1 MMTIDEFE
9 AAWEHLVGEYGL
21 TGNTY
26 MMQVFDC
33 RDKWAKPYFKN
44 QFCAKMTST
53 QRNECMN
60 HVLKTY
66 VSRSAPLNRFFMQ
79 YTKLIADRCGEE
91 DAAQAHTKQVV
102 KSLRAGVPIEN
113 HAYKVY
119 THAMFLIFSDI
130 LYKSGSFMVRGPPE
144 GGTVVLEH
152 FDAERRSK
160 YFKVRYEVDVDL
172 VRSEFKCECG
182 LFEHT
187 GMLCRHVLKAM
198 VHYGVSQIPSRY
210 IIKRWTRNARDVL
223 PEDIRCYQRDSET
236 GVSKTYRHNVLYM
249 KALEIVKLGDVSLET
264 FAVAMRNLDNTKKKL
279 IEESEK
285 IISSEKGAPST
296 GHCTESE
303 SNVQDNGSTQP
314 RGFADTV
321 RVKPVDMDGEELH
334 NEIEEN
340 TDVQPAVRDVY
351 KAPENRP
358 SRGRPVTRRMQSRS
372 ERAKGKGKEKAVCA
386 ICGSEEHEMTNCP
399 AMEVEPYTE
408 FSGND
413 SLSGR
418 PDGAAEADEIDSNQA
433 AGLDDTPTVRHTPK
447 TTSRRDSSSAKP
459 RGGKAKP
466 PSAPRRCKI
475 CGDVGHYAP
484 KCPQND
490 QERAPVASPVCKTC
504 GLSGHMSNTCG
515 RQSTYKRK

>member
-1 MMTIDEFE
+1 
-9 AAWEHLVGEYGL
+9 
-21 TGNTY
+21 
-26 MMQVFDC
+26 
-33 RDKWAKPYFKN
+33 
-44 QFCAKMTST
+44 
-53 QRNECMN
+53 
-60 HVLKTY
+60 
-66 VSRSAPLNRFFMQ
+66 
-79 YTKLIADRCGEE
+79 
-91 DAAQAHTKQVV
+91 
-102 KSLRAGVPIEN
+102 
-113 HAYKVY
+113 
-119 THAMFLIFSDI
+119 
-130 LYKSGSFMVRGPPE
+130 
-144 GGTVVLEH
+144 
-152 FDAERRSK
+152 
-160 YFKVRYEVDVDL
+160 
-172 VRSEFKCECG
+172 
-182 LFEHT
+182 
-187 GMLCRHVLKAM
+187 MLCLYVLKAM

-264 FAVAMRNLDNTKKKL
+264 FAVAMRNLDNTKKQL
-279 IEESEK
+279 IEASEK

-296 GHCTESE
+296 GHCTEAE

-314 RGFADTV
+314 RGFTDTV
-321 RVKPVDMDGEELH
+321 RVTPVEMDGEELH
-334 NEIEEN
+334 DEIEEN

-351 KAPENRP
+351 KAPENRL
-358 SRGRPVTRRMQSRS
+358 SRGHPITRRMQSRS

-408 FSGND
+408 FSGNE

-418 PDGAAEADEIDSNQA
+418 PDGAAEADEIESNQA

-475 CGDVGHYAP
+475 CRDVGHYTP
-484 KCPQND
+484 KCP
-490 QERAPVASPVCKTC
+490 
-504 GLSGHMSNTCG
+504 
-515 RQSTYKRK
+515 